1 MRNALAFTFILVS
14 AACLGQI
21 ATDTNL
27 TVSSRA
33 VDQRATIPTRPAQVI
48 LPEDV
53 VQDSIQL
60 LEFSTPT
67 NLFAVKWTY
76 TEAGA
81 KKALASWEAD
91 GAHYGMTPE
100 WKKGWLKH
108 RTDREFFTTRAAAER
123 LVTKLKKR

>member
-1 MRNALAFTFILVS
+1 MRNTLTLMFTMVFL
-14 AACLGQI
+14 ACLGQ
-21 ATDTNL
+21 TTKDTNYD
-27 TVSSRA
+27 SIWPA
-33 VDQRATIPTRPAQVI
+33 VDSKQTTPPRPRQVI

-60 LEFSTPT
+60 IQFSTPT
-67 NLFAVKWTY
+67 NLFAVRWTY

-91 GAHYGMTPE
+91 GSHYGMTPE

-108 RTDREFFTTRAAAER
+108 RTDKEFFRNRAAAEK
-123 LVTKLKKR
+123 LVAKLKKR